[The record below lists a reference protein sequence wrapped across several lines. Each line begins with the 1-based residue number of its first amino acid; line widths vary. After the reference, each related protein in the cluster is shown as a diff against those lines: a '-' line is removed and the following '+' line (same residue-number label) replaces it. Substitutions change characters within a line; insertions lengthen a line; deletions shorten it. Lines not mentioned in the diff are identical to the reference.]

1 MNVPLNVYSEKDS
14 VVLQPDDE
22 RYIALIVRMPEIVGN
37 AANYRGV
44 IVPRVDLGITVKAS
58 QEGTL
63 K

>member
-1 MNVPLNVYSEKDS
+1 
-14 VVLQPDDE
+14 VLQPGSE
-22 RYIALIVRMPEIVGN
+22 RYIALIVRMPEEVGN